1 MGFAVEHEQTSNNM
15 ITPRRDY
22 CNPLSGIFGGI
33 RLGVN
38 ANGWP
43 HLHPRR
49 NRYGRHRNRPHGIAL
64 WQV

>member
-1 MGFAVEHEQTSNNM
+1 MIEPGEHLILILVYVLKIYMGFAVEHEQTSNNM

-38 ANGWP
+38 ANG
-43 HLHPRR
+43 
-49 NRYGRHRNRPHGIAL
+49 
-64 WQV
+64 